1 MAHPNGMS
9 LTRSLVILLLAAGCA
24 QVKEPT
30 GGEKDTVP
38 PQLLHAEPP
47 NGSTNFNARRITL
60 EFDEKVRTE
69 RVRDRLLIS
78 PPLPEDPV
86 VSVLRGRTVTI
97 DLPSGLKPN
106 TTYIFS
112 VGEAIVDMTEGNPA
126 SGLDYVV
133 STGGYLDSLGCFGT
147 VVNALNGQPVKD
159 ALVLLHEANDD
170 SLGVR
175 RTRPAYFTRSDEQGR
190 FGLNYLRE
198 GAYLLYALV
207 DKNANKRFD
216 LPNEEIAFLDDT
228 LVPGVPDTLTEPL
241 NLRLFREESA
251 TQQLLERRVEPN
263 GAFRVVFARPAGE
276 VHLRDVLRTG
286 GTLRW
291 TQEWNK
297 GRDTLLLWPSD
308 TTALRAGAYA
318 LREDTTVLDT
328 LRYRPAEK
336 MPFHVGLEALP
347 LRPDPE
353 LPPLVRSSRPI
364 AQVDDLRISLIRDS
378 VPVAVRLEADTSGLR
393 HLRVAPLD
401 TGSGEGTLTL
411 LPRALRDIYGGH
423 NDTLRIRV
431 GSGVKVE
438 FGRLRIQ
445 WVVDSLDAKG
455 PFLLQLLLGQ
465 DRLAREL
472 PLADLSEPTDLDFLA
487 PGSYTLRLIH
497 DANANGRWDPGK
509 LSTWTQPEPVW
520 NHPGA
525 VNIRANWDLKVE
537 WVLRP

>member
-1 MAHPNGMS
+1 MS
-9 LTRSLVILLLAAGCA
+9 FLRLAILMLLAAGCA
-24 QVKEPT
+24 QVREPS
-30 GGEKDTVP
+30 GGDKDTTP
-38 PQLLHAEPP
+38 PQLLHADPP
-47 NGSTNFNARRITL
+47 NGSTHFNARRITL

-78 PPLPEDPV
+78 PPLPEEPV
-86 VSVLRGRTVTI
+86 VQVLRGRTVTI
-97 DLPSGLKPN
+97 DLPAGLKPN
-106 TTYIFS
+106 TTYIFG

-126 SGLDYVV
+126 SGLAYVV
-133 STGGYLDSLGCFGT
+133 STGAFLDSLGCFGT
-147 VVNALNGQPVKD
+147 VVNAITGQPMKD
-159 ALVLLHEANDD
+159 ALVLLHEAADD

-175 RTRPAYFTRSDEQGR
+175 RTRPAYFTRSDEKGR
-190 FGLNYLRE
+190 FSLNYLRE
-198 GAYLLYALV
+198 GVYLLYALV

-216 LPNEEIAFLDDT
+216 LPNEEIAFLADT
-228 LVPGVPDTLTEPL
+228 LVPGVPDSLMEPL
-241 NLRLFREESA
+241 TLRLFREESA
-251 TQQLLERRVEPN
+251 TQQLVERRVEPN
-263 GAFRVVFARPAGE
+263 GAFRLVFSRPAGD
-276 VHLRDVLRTG
+276 VQLRDVLRTG

-318 LREDTTVLDT
+318 LREDTIVLDT
-328 LRYRPAEK
+328 LRYRPTEK
-336 MPFHVGLEALP
+336 IPFHVGLEALP
-347 LRPDPE
+347 LRPDPD
-353 LPPLVRSSRPI
+353 LPPLVRASRPI
-364 AQVDDLRISLIRDS
+364 AEVDEQRMSLTRDS
-378 VPVAVRLEADTSGLR
+378 VPLAVRLEADTSGLR
-393 HLRVAPLD
+393 HLRVLALD
-401 TGSGEGTLTL
+401 GGSGEGTLTL

-423 NDTLRIRV
+423 NDTLRVRV

-445 WVVDSLDAKG
+445 WGVDSLAAKG

-465 DRLAREL
+465 DRLAREV
-472 PLADLSEPTDLDFLA
+472 PIADLIEPTDLDFLA

-537 WVLRP
+537 WRVRP

>member
-1 MAHPNGMS
+1 MS
-9 LTRSLVILLLAAGCA
+9 FLRLSILLLLAAGCA
-24 QVKEPT
+24 QVREPT
-30 GGEKDTVP
+30 GGDKDTTP
-38 PQLLHAEPP
+38 PQLLHADPP
-47 NGSTNFNARRITL
+47 NGSTHFKARRISL
-60 EFDEKVRTE
+60 EFNEKVRTE

-86 VSVLRGRTVTI
+86 VRVVRGRTVTI
-97 DLPSGLKPN
+97 DLPEGLKPS
-106 TTYIFS
+106 TTYIFG

-126 SGLDYVV
+126 SGLAYVV
-133 STGGYLDSLGCFGT
+133 STGAFLDSLGCFGT
-147 VVNALNGQPVKD
+147 VVNALNGQPIKD
-159 ALVLLHEANDD
+159 ALVLLHEAADD

-175 RTRPAYFTRSDEQGR
+175 RTRPAYFTRSDEKGS
-190 FGLNYLRE
+190 FSLEHLRE

-216 LPNEEIAFLDDT
+216 LPNEEIAFLSDT
-228 LVPGVPDTLTEPL
+228 LLPGVPDSLMEPL
-241 NLRLFREESA
+241 TLRLFREESA
-251 TQQLLERRVEPN
+251 VQQLVERRVMSN
-263 GAFRVVFARPAGE
+263 GAFRVVFARPAGQ
-276 VHLRDVLRTG
+276 VQLRDVLRTG

-318 LREDTTVLDT
+318 LREDTTALDT

-347 LRPDPE
+347 LHPDPD
-353 LPPLVRSSRPI
+353 LPPLVRASRPI
-364 AQVDDLRISLIRDS
+364 AQVDEQRISLIRDS
-378 VPVAVRLEADTSGLR
+378 VPVPVRLATDTSGLR
-393 HLRVAPLD
+393 HLQVVPLD
-401 TGSGEGTLTL
+401 GGSGEGTLTL

-438 FGRLRIQ
+438 FGRLQIQ
-445 WVVDSLDAKG
+445 WQVDSLDADG

-465 DRLAREL
+465 DRMAREI
-472 PLADLSEPTDLDFLA
+472 PLEDLATPTDVDFLA

-509 LSTWTQPEPVW
+509 LSSWTQPERVW
-520 NHPGA
+520 NHAGT
-525 VNIRANWDLKVE
+525 VNIRANWDLKVD
-537 WVLRP
+537 WRIR